1 VTERFQRLSVEADD
15 PALAEEAA
23 AEAHA
28 LGASGLEEREDGEGR
43 TQLIVYAPAAIGAAL
58 REALG
63 ALAAVRSG
71 RIRVS
76 ALEDVEEVDWSERWR
91 DGLRTIVISER
102 LAVRPSFVAAT
113 EEEAEHTLLV
123 DPGQAFGTGGH
134 ASTRLALAEL
144 DSLPPGAVRG
154 ARVLDVGS
162 GTGVLALAALAL
174 GAAEA
179 LGVDTDSLATEAAR
193 ANAEANGLA
202 EHARF
207 VTGSTKAL
215 HEPPFGLVLANL
227 LRTEVLPLLP
237 EIAAALAPGG
247 LAIFSGLLACEEAEM
262 RVALGE
268 VGLTVRSTRIEVD
281 DTDRWLGILTQ
292 RT

>member
-1 VTERFQRLSVEADD
+1 M
-15 PALAEEAA
+15 
-23 AEAHA
+23 
-28 LGASGLEEREDGEGR
+28 GASGLEEREEGEGR
-43 TQLIVYAPAAIGAAL
+43 TQLLVYAPAAAGAAL
-58 REALG
+58 REALC

-71 RIRVS
+71 RIRVG

-113 EEEAEHTLLV
+113 DEEAEHTLLV

-144 DSLPPGAVRG
+144 DGLPPGAVRG

-193 ANAEANGLA
+193 ANAQANGLA
-202 EHARF
+202 EHASF

-215 HEPPFGLVLANL
+215 HGPPFALVLANL

-237 EIAAALAPGG
+237 EIAAALVPGG
-247 LAIFSGLLACEEAEM
+247 LAIFSGLLASEEAEM
-262 RVALGE
+262 RAALGE
-268 VGLTVRSTRIEVD
+268 FGLIVRSTRIEVD
-281 DTDRWLGILTQ
+281 DTDRWLSVVAQ